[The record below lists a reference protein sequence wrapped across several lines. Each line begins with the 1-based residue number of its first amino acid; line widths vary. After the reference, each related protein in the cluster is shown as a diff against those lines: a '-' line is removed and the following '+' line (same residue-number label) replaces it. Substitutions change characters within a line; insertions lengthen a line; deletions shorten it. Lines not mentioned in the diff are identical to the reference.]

1 MQQHS
6 ITLLD
11 GAMGTSLWEKTTDK
25 QPVWRY
31 NMLAPDLVKQV
42 HEDMIAA
49 GARIILSNTFGA
61 NGPEVKRTQYTV
73 EQAVR
78 EGLQIAKDAA
88 GDKARVLLDIGPL
101 TGLLEPYGDIEED
114 ECEEIYTEMLSAG
127 MKENPDGVF
136 LETFI
141 DLNMLSVAAR
151 CAAKFDLPL
160 YLSMSFEK
168 VGKTMMGNSVQ
179 DMVEE
184 LSPLRPAA
192 MGLNCSM
199 GPDLCLP
206 VLKSFREYTDLPLIF
221 KPNAGLP
228 VMVDGKAVSPY
239 TPAMFKQ
246 DMVPALSIAS
256 FVGGCCGTTHKHIR
270 KLEEALQE
278 MQP

>member
-1 MQQHS
+1 MAQ

-11 GAMGTSLWEKTTDK
+11 GGMGTSLWEMTPDK

-31 NMLAPDLVKQV
+31 NMLSPDLVHKV
-42 HEDMIAA
+42 HTRMIDA
-49 GARIILSNTFGA
+49 GARMILSNTFGA
-61 NGPEVKRTQYTV
+61 NGPEVKRTAYTV

-88 GDKARVLLDIGPL
+88 KGKAKVLLDMGPL

-114 ECEEIYTEMLSAG
+114 ECEAIYDEMLRAG
-127 MKENPDGVF
+127 VQEAPDGVF

-141 DLNMLSVAAR
+141 DLGMLSVAAR
-151 CAAKFDLPL
+151 CAAKYDLPL

-168 VGKTMMGNSVQ
+168 VGKTMMGNSVA

-184 LSPLRPAA
+184 LSSLHPAA

-206 VLKSFREYTDLPLIF
+206 ILKTFREHTDLPLLF

-228 VMVDGKAVSPY
+228 QMVDGKAVSPY
-239 TPAMFKQ
+239 TPDMFAR
-246 DMVPALSIAS
+246 DMAPALEYAAY
-256 FVGGCCGTTHKHIR
+256 VGGCCGTTPAHIA
-270 KLEEALQE
+270 ALKG
-278 MQP
+278 ML